1 MGRRIAIAIDS
12 LAGGGAEKVMLT
24 LAEGLMAQGH
34 QVHMLVMEPFV
45 QHKLPKGLQVT
56 HCFKNAKNLDSFWR
70 YRTAAKQLKAK
81 VADIE
86 AQDGRF
92 DLFISNLHQ
101 TNLLMIEAGV
111 APLYCVLHNSPSQ
124 ELKRQRAL
132 GLFSWL
138 DMRRAIKALNG
149 QQLVTVS
156 EGIAEEVR
164 HSSLVTPKSVTT
176 IYNPFDFSAIEQLAA
191 EQNVAIPEQDF
202 IIHVGRVARQK
213 RHDVLFAAL
222 AKLTHKL
229 PLVLLCGNTK
239 KARKLARKADVA
251 EQLLLPGFQQN
262 PYPWIKRAKLLVLS
276 SDYEGLPT
284 VLIEALALGT
294 PVVSTDCHHGPSE
307 ILTGDLAR
315 YLVPVGDAD
324 GLAVTI
330 DSALSEPPSSLAVDI
345 LAKTQ
350 QHQVVQAYLALGL
363 QQHKDIL

>member
-34 QVHMLVMEPFV
+34 HVHLLVMEPRLE
-45 QHKLPKGLQVT
+45 HALPDNLRISY
-56 HCFKNAKNLDSFWR
+56 CFEQTKNLDSFWR

-81 VADIE
+81 ITEIE
-86 AQDGRF
+86 TAEGHF

-124 ELKRQRAL
+124 ELKRQRSL

-149 QQLVTVS
+149 QHLVTVS
-156 EGIAEEVR
+156 DGIAQEVQ
-164 HSSLVTPKSVTT
+164 HSSLFTPASVTT
-176 IYNPFDFSAIEQLAA
+176 IYNPFDFSAIQQLANEA
-191 EQNVAIPEQDF
+191 NDTIPQQDF

-222 AKLTHKL
+222 AKMTHKL

-239 KARKLARKADVA
+239 KARKLAHKTGVV
-251 EQLLLPGFQQN
+251 EQLVLPGFQQN

-284 VLIEALALGT
+284 VLIEALVLGT
-294 PVVSTDCHHGPSE
+294 PVVSTNCHHGPSE
-307 ILTGDLAR
+307 ILTGELAR

-324 GLAVTI
+324 GLAVAV
-330 DSALSEPPSSLAVDI
+330 DSVLNEPPQSLNVDI

-350 QHQVVQAYLALGL
+350 QQHVVQAYLALG
-363 QQHKDIL
+363 QQRHKDIL